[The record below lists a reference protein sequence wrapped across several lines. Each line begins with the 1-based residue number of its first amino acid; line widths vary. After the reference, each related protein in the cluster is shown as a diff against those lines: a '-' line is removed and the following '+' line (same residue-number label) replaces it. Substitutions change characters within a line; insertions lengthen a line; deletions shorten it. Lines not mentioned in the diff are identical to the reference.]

1 MPAISAYAPGK
12 IILCGEHAVVY
23 GTPAIALPVTQVS
36 TRTSIFAHPIS
47 PAGEVRIT
55 APSVGLDG
63 TLDLLSNQHPLR
75 AAILLVEE
83 ELGIT
88 TLPACEIHITTTIP
102 LAAGLG
108 SSASVTVSLVRA
120 LSQFLG
126 HPFSDELVNKIAF
139 EVEKIHHGTPS
150 GIDNTVITYQTPV
163 FFRKGFPI
171 EHLDILNEFTLVI
184 TDSGTA
190 SSTVKTVAGVRER
203 WLQDSKTYDG
213 YFSQIG
219 ALTNRICQVLR
230 SGNLTENGSLLTEN
244 HELLRSIGVSTTLLD
259 RLVASA
265 LDAGATG
272 AKLSGGGGGGNVIA
286 IVDPSFVSDVAQ
298 ALTSC
303 GSVRTIITTIPGT
316 MGMKQ

>member
-1 MPAISAYAPGK
+1 MPAISASAPGK

-23 GTPAIALPVTQVS
+23 GTPAIALPLTQVS
-36 TRTSIFAHPIS
+36 TRTSIFAHPINS
-47 PAGEVRIT
+47 AGEVRIT
-55 APSVGLDG
+55 ASSIGLDS

-75 AAILLVEE
+75 AAILMVEE

-88 TLPACEIHITTTIP
+88 ALPACEIHITTTLP

-120 LSQFLG
+120 LSQFMG
-126 HPFSDELVNKIAF
+126 YPFSDELVNKIAF

-163 FFRKGFPI
+163 LFRRGSPI
-171 EHLDILNEFTLVI
+171 EHLEILNAFTLVI
-184 TDSGTA
+184 ADSGAA
-190 SSTVKTVAGVRER
+190 SSTAETVAGVRER
-203 WLQDSKTYDG
+203 WLQDSKTFNG
-213 YFSQIG
+213 YFSRIG
-219 ALTNRICQVLR
+219 VLTDRISQVLR
-230 SGNLTENGSLLTEN
+230 NGDLTENGSLLTEN
-244 HELLRSIGVSTTLLD
+244 HEVLQSIGVSTSLLD
-259 RLVASA
+259 RLVATA

-286 IVDPSFVSDVAQ
+286 IVESSLVSGVVQ

-303 GSVRTIITTIPGT
+303 GAVRTIITTIPGT
-316 MGMKQ
+316 MVMKK

>member
-1 MPAISAYAPGK
+1 MPAISVSAPGK

-36 TRTSIFAHPIS
+36 TRTSLFAHPIS

-55 APSVGLDG
+55 APSIGLDS

-88 TLPACEIHITTTIP
+88 ALPACEIHITTSIP

-120 LSQFLG
+120 LSQFMG
-126 HPFSDELVNKIAF
+126 HPFSDEVVNKIAF

-171 EHLDILNEFTLVI
+171 AHLDVLNEFTLVI
-184 TDSGTA
+184 ADSGTA
-190 SSTVKTVAGVRER
+190 SSTAKTVAGVRER
-203 WLQDSKTYDG
+203 WLQESKKYED
-213 YFSQIG
+213 YFGQIG
-219 ALTNRICQVLR
+219 ALTNSISQVLR
-230 SGNLTENGSLLTEN
+230 SGDLTLDGSLLTEN
-244 HELLRSIGVSTTLLD
+244 HELLRSIGVSTSLLD

-286 IVDPSFVSDVAQ
+286 IVDPSLVSGVAQ

-303 GSVRTIITTIPGT
+303 GAVRTIITTIPGT
-316 MGMKQ
+316 MGMRQ